1 MMFNK
6 EYTFYGSHAEKVK
19 TLVSKF
25 SEYSG
30 STLFQRNVD
39 VLLFAPIVGL
49 LFGKTSSLDKSTN
62 TTTKIFTDQM
72 IREDLGIKFNFQL
85 VSILDKKTSG
95 DNSKKIDLAF
105 RSFGNEDDDEKFS
118 QFNEYILGGIDILYE
133 KLIEPE
139 KNNQDYIE
147 NLYDFL
153 EEINDRYNEDIEE
166 DRVNE
171 IIALARDQ
179 E

>member
-1 MMFNK
+1 M
-6 EYTFYGSHAEKVK
+6 
-19 TLVSKF
+19 
-25 SEYSG
+25 
-30 STLFQRNVD
+30 
-39 VLLFAPIVGL
+39 
-49 LFGKTSSLDKSTN
+49 
-62 TTTKIFTDQM
+62 
-72 IREDLGIKFNFQL
+72 
-85 VSILDKKTSG
+85 
-95 DNSKKIDLAF
+95 AF